1 MKKFAFIVLCLAAA
15 LAAGSGSFFDR
26 AETLQRAASGFASRH
41 GLVEAGVRDKLVA
54 LAYDAGGMLAAEV
67 LRAAGTAVP
76 VFLSLLAAAFL
87 VSRLTWGWGRWGR
100 RLLPLAAVLVLAWG
114 AWNGF
119 SVWRQGA
126 RDPRLLAPVGL
137 LGKASELQGRVFLD
151 SNSLFLA
158 PLFAPQ
164 KLEPGASL
172 ESAAR
177 LSASTVDWRAEDR
190 KSPFAGV
197 VLTGLSSRSAPLLE
211 MLQASPGWRI
221 AVIDHHGVLLV
232 RGDRGIEEPSPE
244 TARKEFRDSSDQA
257 VYLAR
262 SALVMKSLERSA
274 AAGQLMAA
282 AQSLDGKNPAVLLCA
297 GSLAAQEGRWSAARE
312 AAEQALQAMPSS
324 AQAAYLL
331 ALAQFESGAL
341 SKASAQIQKLA
352 DRHPEDF
359 QILQLQARIAK
370 ANNDPST
377 EVDALEKLLA
387 LSKKRRLLPGNLH
400 ILLGQ
405 AWAKRGFPD
414 QALQNYQAAL
424 DANPPPELKTQIEE
438 AMAVIRKNI
447 R

>member
-1 MKKFAFIVLCLAAA
+1 
-15 LAAGSGSFFDR
+15 
-26 AETLQRAASGFASRH
+26 
-41 GLVEAGVRDKLVA
+41 
-54 LAYDAGGMLAAEV
+54 
-67 LRAAGTAVP
+67 
-76 VFLSLLAAAFL
+76 
-87 VSRLTWGWGRWGR
+87 
-100 RLLPLAAVLVLAWG
+100 
-114 AWNGF
+114 
-119 SVWRQGA
+119 
-126 RDPRLLAPVGL
+126 
-137 LGKASELQGRVFLD
+137 
-151 SNSLFLA
+151 
-158 PLFAPQ
+158 
-164 KLEPGASL
+164 
-172 ESAAR
+172 
-177 LSASTVDWRAEDR
+177 
-190 KSPFAGV
+190 
-197 VLTGLSSRSAPLLE
+197 

-232 RGDRGIEEPSPE
+232 RGNRGIEEPSPE

-341 SKASAQIQKLA
+341 SKASTQIQKLA

-438 AMAVIRKNI
+438 AMAVIRKNT